1 MPGPQDQGDQIELP
15 RAHPPDGARSADSYG
30 PGDRPE
36 RGSIADLRERLKYL
50 PHGHP
55 SSPYHDDGTPKP
67 PDARLEN
74 LELPLPGEARESN
87 GGVRRDASASRVAT
101 PWATDGAAPAEADA
115 GPVTLPGSD
124 IQDGQPAVPAPDPA
138 QPDRAPA
145 GSKPADQEPADQEP
159 AGSKP
164 ADQEPADQ
172 EPAGRTPEPAD
183 TEPAKRESE
192 PADQNPAPDPIWN
205 PRPRRETTSGPPDL
219 VQDQAAAPEHEPAAR
234 DQEPAPSADAGP
246 GNDAGPGD
254 DEPTTQDDD
263 EPTTQDQPAI
273 VDDQA
278 PSPAEIPAAGRAE
291 SLTPEQVRLA
301 VRTLG
306 QCRLAEGRNMFGSY
320 GEDGLTPA
328 LRRIEDQLE
337 HGELAPDTEK
347 YALKSLDRFQ
357 EKLSKLILRNP
368 DKSAEELAHEIHDG
382 VRYTF
387 IFDEDSYHDGVWE
400 VHRELKEQ
408 GSDLEFRRN
417 TWTKPDY
424 KGINSRW
431 HDPVHD
437 VALRS
442 AIPYDGELGSEA
454 AHSRLLRENLRPDR
468 PARRAQPAP
477 SCTKRSLSYRTAAA
491 KMHRDTRLPQGR

>member
-15 RAHPPDGARSADSYG
+15 RAHSPDGARSADSYG

-36 RGSIADLRERLKYL
+36 RGSIADLRERLRRL

-87 GGVRRDASASRVAT
+87 GAVRRDTSASRVVTLQAG
-101 PWATDGAAPAEADA
+101 DSAAPAEADA

-124 IQDGQPAVPAPDPA
+124 VQDSQPAAPAPDPA
-138 QPDRAPA
+138 QPDR
-145 GSKPADQEPADQEP
+145 EPE
-159 AGSKP
+159 GSKP

-172 EPAGRTPEPAD
+172 EPAGRKPEPADTEPAATEPADTEPAD
-183 TEPAKRESE
+183 TEPAKREAE
-192 PADQNPAPDPIWN
+192 PADQDSALDPIWN
-205 PRPRRETTSGPPDL
+205 PRPVRETTPGPPDP
-219 VQDQAAAPEHEPAAR
+219 VQDQPATPEHEPAAR
-234 DQEPAPSADAGP
+234 DEEPAPVADAGP
-246 GNDAGPGD
+246 G
-254 DEPTTQDDD
+254 DD

-320 GEDGLTPA
+320 GDDGLTPA
-328 LRRIEDQLE
+328 MRRIEDQLE
-337 HGELAPDTEK
+337 HGELVPDTEK

-368 DKSAEELAHEIHDG
+368 DKSADELAHEIHDG

-437 VALRS
+437 VLFEVQFHTMASWDAKQRTHDYYEKISDLTAPLAERNRLRAAQREIS
-442 AIPYDGELGSEA
+442 ATVPLPPRCTEV
-454 AHSRLLRENLRPDR
+454 PD
-468 PARRAQPAP
+468 
-477 SCTKRSLSYRTAAA
+477 YRQEG
-491 KMHRDTRLPQGR
+491 K

>member
-15 RAHPPDGARSADSYG
+15 RTHSPDGARSADSYG

-36 RGSIADLRERLKYL
+36 RGSIADLRERLRYL

-87 GGVRRDASASRVAT
+87 GAVRRDASASRLPT
-101 PWATDGAAPAEADA
+101 LQTGDSGAPAEADA
-115 GPVTLPGSD
+115 GPVILPGSD
-124 IQDGQPAVPAPDPA
+124 VQDGQPAVSEPDPA
-138 QPDRAPA
+138 QPAQEPEGNKPA
-145 GSKPADQEPADQEP
+145 GQA
-159 AGSKP
+159 
-164 ADQEPADQ
+164 PADQ

-192 PADQNPAPDPIWN
+192 PADQDSARDPIWN

-219 VQDQAAAPEHEPAAR
+219 AQDQLTTPEHEPAAR
-234 DQEPAPSADAGP
+234 DEEPAPSADAGH
-246 GNDAGPGD
+246 GDDAGHGH
-254 DEPTTQDDD
+254 D

-301 VRTLG
+301 LRTLG

-328 LRRIEDQLE
+328 MRRIEDQLE
-337 HGELAPDTEK
+337 HGELVPDTEK

-408 GSDLEFRRN
+408 GFDLEFRRN

-424 KGINSRW
+424 KGVNSRW

-437 VALRS
+437 VVFEVQFHTTASWDAKQRTHDSYEKISDLT
-442 AIPYDGELGSEA
+442 D
-454 AHSRLLRENLRPDR
+454 
-468 PARRAQPAP
+468 PARRAKPAP
-477 SCTKRSLSYRTAAA
+477 NCAKRSLSYRTAAA
-491 KMHRDTRLPQGR
+491 KMHRDTRLPPGR

>member
-15 RAHPPDGARSADSYG
+15 RAHPPDGARSADSHG

-87 GGVRRDASASRVAT
+87 GRVRSDASASRVAT
-101 PWATDGAAPAEADA
+101 PWAVDGAAPAEADA
-115 GPVTLPGSD
+115 GPVTRPGSD
-124 IQDGQPAVPAPDPA
+124 VQDGQPAVPEPDPA
-138 QPDRAPA
+138 QPDRAPE
-145 GSKPADQEPADQEP
+145 GSEPADQEPADQE
-159 AGSKP
+159 P

-172 EPAGRTPEPAD
+172 EPAGRTPEPAH
-183 TEPAKRESE
+183 TEPAERESE
-192 PADQNPAPDPIWN
+192 PADQDSALDPIWN
-205 PRPRRETTSGPPDL
+205 PRPVRETTSGQPDL
-219 VQDQAAAPEHEPAAR
+219 VQDQLATPEHEPAAR
-234 DQEPAPSADAGP
+234 DEEPAPRADAGP
-246 GNDAGPGD
+246 GE

-328 LRRIEDQLE
+328 MRRIEDQLE
-337 HGELAPDTEK
+337 HGELVPDTEK

-368 DKSAEELAHEIHDG
+368 DKSAGELAHEIHDG

-408 GSDLEFRRN
+408 GFDLEFRRN

-437 VALRS
+437 VVFEVQFHTMASWEAKQRTHDSYEKISDLTVPLAERNQLRAAQREVS
-442 AIPYDGELGSEA
+442 AS
-454 AHSRLLRENLRPDR
+454 
-468 PARRAQPAP
+468 
-477 SCTKRSLSYRTAAA
+477 RTAAA

>member
-15 RAHPPDGARSADSYG
+15 RTHSPDGARSADSYG

-36 RGSIADLRERLKYL
+36 RGSIADLRERLRYL

-87 GGVRRDASASRVAT
+87 GAVRRDPSASRLPALQT
-101 PWATDGAAPAEADA
+101 GDSGAPAEADA

-124 IQDGQPAVPAPDPA
+124 VQDGQPAVSEPDPA
-138 QPDRAPA
+138 QPDREPE
-145 GSKPADQEPADQEP
+145 GSKPAGQA
-159 AGSKP
+159 
-164 ADQEPADQ
+164 PADQ

-192 PADQNPAPDPIWN
+192 PADQDSARDPIWN

-219 VQDQAAAPEHEPAAR
+219 AQDQLTTPEHEPAAR
-234 DQEPAPSADAGP
+234 DEEPAPSADAGP
-246 GNDAGPGD
+246 GDDAGHG
-254 DEPTTQDDD
+254 DD

-301 VRTLG
+301 LRTLG

-328 LRRIEDQLE
+328 MRRIEDQLE
-337 HGELAPDTEK
+337 HGELVPDTEK

-357 EKLSKLILRNP
+357 EKLSKLIARFP
-368 DKSAEELAHEIHDG
+368 GDDPADLAAGIHDCI
-382 VRYTF
+382 RYTF
-387 IFDEDSYHDGVWE
+387 TFEADKYVDCVERTCRQLAAENYELVEMRPSWENDE
-400 VHRELKEQ
+400 
-408 GSDLEFRRN
+408 
-417 TWTKPDY
+417 Y
-424 KGINSRW
+424 KGANSRW
-431 HDPVHD
+431 RDPASGVLFEIQWHTPESWGAKQKTHDSYEKINDKTTPIEEVERLRDFQRAVCAEVPVPPG
-437 VALRS
+437 ALQM
-442 AIPYDGELGSEA
+442 
-454 AHSRLLRENLRPDR
+454 
-468 PARRAQPAP
+468 RRYKKE
-477 SCTKRSLSYRTAAA
+477 S
-491 KMHRDTRLPQGR
+491 

>member
-15 RAHPPDGARSADSYG
+15 RAHSPDGARSADSYG

-36 RGSIADLRERLKYL
+36 RGSFADLRERLKYL

-55 SSPYHDDGTPKP
+55 SSPYHDDGTPKS

-87 GGVRRDASASRVAT
+87 GGGRRDASASRVAT
-101 PWATDGAAPAEADA
+101 LRAGDSAAPAEADA
-115 GPVTLPGSD
+115 GPVTLPGSGA
-124 IQDGQPAVPAPDPA
+124 QDRQPAVPEPDPA
-138 QPDRAPA
+138 QPNREPE

-159 AGSKP
+159 ADQEP

-192 PADQNPAPDPIWN
+192 PADQDSALDPIWN
-205 PRPRRETTSGPPDL
+205 PRPVRETTSGQPDL
-219 VQDQAAAPEHEPAAR
+219 VQGQLTTPEHEPAAH
-234 DQEPAPSADAGP
+234 DEEPAPSADAGP
-246 GNDAGPGD
+246 G
-254 DEPTTQDDD
+254 DD

-328 LRRIEDQLE
+328 MRRIEDQLE
-337 HGELAPDTEK
+337 HGELVPDTEK

-357 EKLSKLILRNP
+357 EKLAKLIARLP
-368 DKSAEELAHEIHDG
+368 GDDPADLAAGIHDSI
-382 VRYTF
+382 RYTF
-387 IFDEDSYHDGVWE
+387 TFEADQYVDCVERTCRRLAAENYELVEMRPSWESDE
-400 VHRELKEQ
+400 
-408 GSDLEFRRN
+408 
-417 TWTKPDY
+417 Y
-424 KGINSRW
+424 KGANSRW
-431 HDPVHD
+431 RDPASGVLFEIQWHTPESWEAKQKTHDSYEKINDMTTPIEEVERLRD
-437 VALRS
+437 FQRAVCAEVSVPPGALQM
-442 AIPYDGELGSEA
+442 
-454 AHSRLLRENLRPDR
+454 
-468 PARRAQPAP
+468 RRYKKE
-477 SCTKRSLSYRTAAA
+477 S
-491 KMHRDTRLPQGR
+491 